1 MSKFIKKSRIQR
13 SLLRRDAVPA
23 DFFHVKV
30 KKVRFTWKTI
40 PRMGPTN
47 SIPDSKQIGL
57 QKNRAQRHGFF
68 FWSEC
73 GGRRGC
79 FAPAFL
85 RRPLAA
91 SDHSL
96 PADSPGLRPAVVP
109 SEFEPPSFCLT
120 KTKNHAQRHGFSLG
134 RSVEARTPGLCV
146 PNAARYQL
154 RYTPIC
160 PARGNKLQQ
169 LTATYI
175 ISQST
180 KNGSVFL

>member
-1 MSKFIKKSRIQR
+1 MP
-13 SLLRRDAVPA
+13 SLQI
-23 DFFHVKV
+23 FFHVKV

-57 QKNRAQRHGFF
+57 QKNRAQRHGF
-68 FWSEC
+68 
-73 GGRRGC
+73 
-79 FAPAFL
+79 
-85 RRPLAA
+85 
-91 SDHSL
+91 
-96 PADSPGLRPAVVP
+96 
-109 SEFEPPSFCLT
+109 
-120 KTKNHAQRHGFSLG
+120 SLG

-160 PARGNKLQQ
+160 PARRRKLQQ

-180 KNGSVFL
+180 KNGSVFCKFLCFFVSAWPDLTGV

>member
-1 MSKFIKKSRIQR
+1 MPSRQI
-13 SLLRRDAVPA
+13 
-23 DFFHVKV
+23 FFHVKV

-57 QKNRAQRHGFF
+57 QKKRAQQHGFF
-68 FWSEC
+68 SWSEC

-79 FAPAFL
+79 FAPALL

-109 SEFEPPSFCLT
+109 SEFEPPPFYDQNKKPCLT
-120 KTKNHAQRHGFSLG
+120 TRFFFWSECGGSNSRPLRPE
-134 RSVEARTPGLCV
+134 RSALP
-146 PNAARYQL
+146 
-154 RYTPIC
+154 
-160 PARGNKLQQ
+160 
-169 LTATYI
+169 TALHPDMSCERKQTSTTHSNIYYI
-175 ISQST
+175 T
-180 KNGSVFL
+180 VHEKWKCFFVNFYVFL